1 MSTLPVSYIR
11 QALLCQCVA
20 VAMQRRKQGTGT
32 GRHAAH
38 STCWLRCSRLASL
51 RVVCTA
57 PPEPEGALMH
67 QVKLDHAW
75 LTEDR
80 HAQAGCYAVVQVL
93 NNAGSTKGFKEWII

>member
-1 MSTLPVSYIR
+1 
-11 QALLCQCVA
+11 
-20 VAMQRRKQGTGT
+20 
-32 GRHAAH
+32 
-38 STCWLRCSRLASL
+38 
-51 RVVCTA
+51 
-57 PPEPEGALMH
+57 MH